1 MDLLF
6 IKEEDGIQ
14 ITPIITKTYAYL
26 FPSRLSK
33 QSPMS
38 PSEAQNSSN
47 YQLLALVNYEPQTSE
62 FDLALEAWGSVA
74 KARKQIK
81 NLPANTAIAVL
92 GFEWIWL
99 QEEAEAWREFY
110 FELTVRFERL
120 ILFSWVMTVSEAEAW
135 FEQSQVSDLRPFVY
149 NARTSRPAQVLE
161 CRHKSE
167 LKKLILER
175 ARCGAK
181 FHLWGAT
188 EIDKREFKKWC
199 QEEWIP
205 FAANENFA
213 HGVIVWS
220 PVFWRRFLNVWSGA
234 DDLAFLGE
242 NQEEM
247 RRKIFLT
254 GLLRFK
260 GLRVSFQSENL
271 KRDLTL
277 KNLLRWLNQ
286 TIQIRY
292 HLWRFF

>member
-1 MDLLF
+1 
-6 IKEEDGIQ
+6 
-14 ITPIITKTYAYL
+14 
-26 FPSRLSK
+26 
-33 QSPMS
+33 MS

-47 YQLLALVNYEPQTSE
+47 YQLLALVNHEPQTSE

-81 NLPANTAIAVL
+81 NLSPNTNIAVL

-110 FELTVRFERL
+110 FELTTRFERL
-120 ILFSWVMTVSEAEAW
+120 ILFSWVMTLDEAEAW

-149 NARTSRPAQVLE
+149 NARTSGRIAILE

-181 FHLWGAT
+181 LHLWGAT

-199 QEEWIP
+199 QEELIP
-205 FAANENFA
+205 FASNENSP

-220 PVFWRRFLNVWSGA
+220 PVFWRRFLHVWSGS
-234 DDLAFLGE
+234 DGLAFLGE
-242 NQEEM
+242 NQEEV

-271 KRDLTL
+271 KRDHGP
-277 KNLLRWLNQ
+277 KSLLRWLNQ

-292 HLWRFF
+292 YLWRFF